1 MITTTETTALA
12 SNTSTPTRRASWKD
26 SADVL
31 TRAHLQQQ
39 QQHTYTASTPFLTEK
54 DHSPI
59 PLSSP
64 PSYTANPAQR
74 LLADIEA
81 QGAPFVPTPKRS
93 RFTTIVL
100 CAFLITAL
108 CGLGTWMVWD
118 GNWIGA
124 TRQRLEELKTEVLD
138 MEAAVRGM
146 KAAAE
151 GMKQYLEELRG
162 AMNSGGGDEF
172 ASAMEVS
179 GQQWQEGMS
188 MEGWEM

>member
-26 SADVL
+26 NAN
-31 TRAHLQQQ
+31 TNARAHLK
-39 QQHTYTASTPFLTEK
+39 QQHSYDASTPFLTEK
-54 DHSPI
+54 NHSH

-64 PSYTANPAQR
+64 PSYSANPAQR
-74 LLADIEA
+74 SLADIEA
-81 QGAPFVPTPKRS
+81 QGTHYVPTPKRS

-100 CAFLITAL
+100 CALLITAL
-108 CGLGTWMVWD
+108 CALGTWMIWD

-124 TRQRLEELKTEVLD
+124 TRQRLEELKSEGLD
-138 MEAAVRGM
+138 MEATVRGM

-151 GMKQYLEELRG
+151 GMKQYMEELRA
-162 AMNSGGGDEF
+162 AMSSAGGEF
-172 ASAMEVS
+172 ASGTGAEMDVS
-179 GQQWQEGMS
+179 GQEWQEGMS